1 MLEKKPKGWQ
11 KGQSGNP
18 KGREPGTGELQR
30 LRASIAAD
38 VPEILAGLATAA
50 KGGDVQAAKLL
61 LERVF
66 PAVKPVDNTHALD
79 IPKDGSLT
87 DQGRA
92 VIAAVSD
99 GELSPANGAQLVTAL
114 GTLARVAEIDELSE
128 RIKKLEEHHAKH

>member
-66 PAVKPVDNTHALD
+66 PAVKPVDNTHALGL
-79 IPKDGSLT
+79 PKDGSLT

-99 GELSPANGAQLVTAL
+99 GELSPANGAQLVTAI

>member
-18 KGREPGTGELQR
+18 RGREPGTGELQR
-30 LRASIAAD
+30 LRASISAD

-66 PAVKPVDNTHALD
+66 PAVKPVDNTHVLD
-79 IPKDGSLT
+79 LPKDGSLT

-92 VIAAVSD
+92 VIAAVSK
-99 GELSPANGAQLVTAL
+99 GELSPANGAQLVTAI

-128 RIKKLEEHHAKH
+128 RIKKLEEQHAKP